1 MMKKTILLTGFE
13 PFGGELVNPS
23 WEIASSLHGE
33 LIAGARVEALKLPC
47 VFGESL
53 QVLGEAVQALK
64 PGLVLALGQASGRS
78 ALSLERVAINLIDA
92 RIADNASRQPIDE
105 AVITGAP
112 PAHFSSLP
120 VKAMVAGLRAGGYP
134 AELSFTA
141 GSFVCNEVFF
151 GLMQLLAGSR
161 TRGGFMH
168 VPCLPEQAARLAARL
183 ATPSMALATMVGGV
197 RLALELAMAT
207 QTDLHEAGGT
217 IS

>member
-1 MMKKTILLTGFE
+1 MKTILLTGFE
-13 PFGGELVNPS
+13 PFGGETINPS
-23 WEIASSLHGE
+23 WEVASSLRGE

-53 QVLGEAVQALK
+53 QVLAEAVKHLK
-64 PGLVLALGQASGRS
+64 PGIVLALGQASGRA

-92 RIADNASRQPIDE
+92 RIADNADHQPIDE
-105 AVITGAP
+105 PVVGGAAA
-112 PAHFSSLP
+112 AHFTTLP
-120 VKAMVAGLRAGGYP
+120 VKAMAAGLRAAGYP

-151 GLMQLLAGSR
+151 GLMQMLAGKK

-168 VPCLPEQAARLAARL
+168 LPCLPEQAARKPA
-183 ATPSMALATMVGGV
+183 PSMALETMVGGV

-207 QTDLHEAGGT
+207 QIELRESGGT

>member
-1 MMKKTILLTGFE
+1 MKTILLTGFE
-13 PFGGELVNPS
+13 PFGGEAINPS
-23 WEIASSLHGE
+23 WEVARSLQGE

-53 QVLGEAVQALK
+53 QVLEEALKALK
-64 PGLVLALGQASGRS
+64 PGLVLALGQASGRA

-105 AVITGAP
+105 PAVPGAAS
-112 PAHFSSLP
+112 AHFTTLP

-134 AELSFTA
+134 AELSYTA

-151 GLMQLLAGSR
+151 GLMHLLAGR
-161 TRGGFMH
+161 KTRGGFMH
-168 VPCLPEQAARLAARL
+168 LPCLPEQAAARP
-183 ATPSMALATMVGGV
+183 APSMALATMVGGV
-197 RLALELAMAT
+197 RLALELAMAA
-207 QTDLHEAGGT
+207 QTDLKETGGT